1 MVVYDEMV
9 SPRYPNR
16 RLCAMMESKQLT
28 INVVREETEM
38 NITTVGLDLAKNVFH
53 VVCFDERNKEVKK
66 RMMRRNQVRH
76 FFTQLSPCRVGMEA
90 CATAHY
96 WGRELRALGHD
107 VKLVPPQYVK
117 PLVQGNKNDYND
129 ARAIAESLDRPKV
142 SFVAIKTIE
151 EHDMQAIHRMRSQCL
166 RDRTALSNSTRGL
179 LGEYGVSFSK
189 GLAVLRR
196 KIPELLEDADNEL
209 SLRFRNL
216 LARRY
221 EQLVEIDEHIAF
233 YTKELELLS
242 KQDDAC
248 QRLQTIPGFGPIV
261 ASAFRS
267 TIGDG
272 RAYVRG
278 RHAAASLG
286 LVPRQYST
294 GGKNVLLGISK
305 RGDKYLRKLLVHGAR
320 TVVLHAANRDDPLSR
335 WINRIRERRGYN
347 KAAVA
352 MANKMARMGWAVLM
366 YNTSYEPTLA

>member
-1 MVVYDEMV
+1 
-9 SPRYPNR
+9 
-16 RLCAMMESKQLT
+16 
-28 INVVREETEM
+28 M

-53 VVCFDERNKEVKK
+53 VVCLNEHNKEVKK
-66 RMMRRNQVRH
+66 RMLRRNQVRQ
-76 FFTQLSPCRVGMEA
+76 FFAQLPACTVAMEA
-90 CATAHY
+90 CATSHY
-96 WGRELRALGHD
+96 WGRELIALGHN
-107 VKLVPPQYVK
+107 VKLIPPQHVK
-117 PLVQGNKNDYND
+117 PMVLGNKNDYND
-129 ARAIAESLDRPKV
+129 ACAIAETVNRPKIT
-142 SFVAIKTIE
+142 FVAVKTTE

-179 LGEYGVSFSK
+179 LGEYGISFSK

-196 KIPELLEDADNEL
+196 KIPELLEDADNGL

-320 TVVLHAANRDDPLSR
+320 TVVLHAANRDDPLSL
-335 WINRIRERRGYN
+335 WINRIHERRGYN

-366 YNTSYEPTLA
+366 YNTSYEPTLV